1 MYGWLGKNHDYS
13 DTDCRMTAF
22 LLLDGLL
29 HAESTEADYNGT
41 YLMFDT
47 EAIDNADRYKIIKQK
62 INMFTTLY
70 GEKHVI

>member
-1 MYGWLGKNHDYS
+1 MIGLVGNERAQRIDKDARTPSKDDYS

-47 EAIDNADRYKIIKQK
+47 EAIDNADI
-62 INMFTTLY
+62 
-70 GEKHVI
+70 G